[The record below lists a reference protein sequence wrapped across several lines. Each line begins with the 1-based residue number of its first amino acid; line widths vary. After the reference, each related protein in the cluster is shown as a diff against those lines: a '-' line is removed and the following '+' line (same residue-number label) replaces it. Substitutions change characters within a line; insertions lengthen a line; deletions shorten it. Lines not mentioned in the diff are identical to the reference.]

1 MKKIIVYIAAVV
13 LIAGCASTSEMKVQV
28 TPLGQEPKDVQ
39 DQYLYALPQTVL
51 KVEVT
56 LREVRSV
63 PGPYWEYAEK
73 YLGLKEVVKK
83 KSSNWSI
90 WDVAIAQHLELDPE
104 HYYSLNVL
112 EGDFDGTAMLPFLE
126 QGIVLKGTE
135 TINEVLKGNGL
146 QSTSRDNFVRY
157 DDLGV
162 SNNFEERTETMYKT
176 IVTDT
181 AFVEVPVQRTVVEQK
196 SSSTKAKE
204 AANFLLDL
212 RTRRFEM
219 LTGEFEVFPD
229 GEAMGASIQK
239 LDLMEA
245 SLEVSAHFHPENIAA
260 KSLKVHGLVMQK
272 ELLLERTVKDYEIQE
287 DPVILRHYRIAFAD
301 AAYVLWRQ
309 HFPSDLL
316 TDKSMEDIFNTHKGS
331 NVTLEYDWDD
341 VLTQQYAMTTLP
353 LGTEKKGASFYDFV
367 VWFVDTMNGVLTYDW
382 DNDVYTLSKE
392 KNMDGTASALDKQHV
407 SDYSIEFPE
416 TIRHNVGLLNSFA
429 ENAQSEQITQDQAV
443 SDIYRDNLVRE
454 PVASDFE
461 DLKELE
467 TAKLKTRK
475 ELVNLT
481 FSQFPFIS
489 INPGSL
495 VKQEGGLWSESIFVS
510 DKEYRVQ
517 KVSIDAH
524 TKNEDLMSDYNMPF
538 SSYNVEMNAVLELK
552 EEEWVSLPSYTA
564 PIYPINVEGTIV
576 SEEGEDEDETYQ
588 VYQDEETSQDQYYIA
603 IPLWDN
609 QTIAAPFEP
618 YEFSGHFYF
627 PAYKNQRVLV
637 ALYFH
642 SAQVR
647 KFLDWRPGARLPM
660 DTQGNHLLLGKKAD
674 SQTSIKH
681 TYEDEKP
688 VLNVMRTSDK
698 DTQDI
703 TLKEGCMIFETK
715 EDEE

>member
-245 SLEVSAHFHPENIAA
+245 SYLSLFTGKTITRVMKRSWFIVPEEGA
-260 KSLKVHGLVMQK
+260 G
-272 ELLLERTVKDYEIQE
+272 
-287 DPVILRHYRIAFAD
+287 
-301 AAYVLWRQ
+301 
-309 HFPSDLL
+309 PSEYPL
-316 TDKSMEDIFNTHKGS
+316 DIFS
-331 NVTLEYDWDD
+331 NLLGFVPAELMEGETLNVVIEPMGKI
-341 VLTQQYAMTTLP
+341 VRA
-353 LGTEKKGASFYDFV
+353 GAYF
-367 VWFVDTMNGVLTYDW
+367 
-382 DNDVYTLSKE
+382 
-392 KNMDGTASALDKQHV
+392 SARPV
-407 SDYSIEFPE
+407 
-416 TIRHNVGLLNSFA
+416 A
-429 ENAQSEQITQDQAV
+429 ENAL
-443 SDIYRDNLVRE
+443 IYRL
-454 PVASDFE
+454 P
-461 DLKELE
+461 DLAELKVMLGDE
-467 TAKLKTRK
+467 
-475 ELVNLT
+475 VLT
-481 FSQFPFIS
+481 THRIS
-489 INPGSL
+489 IYQSG
-495 VKQEGGLWSESIFVS
+495 
-510 DKEYRVQ
+510 
-517 KVSIDAH
+517 
-524 TKNEDLMSDYNMPF
+524 
-538 SSYNVEMNAVLELK
+538 NVV
-552 EEEWVSLPSYTA
+552 TT
-564 PIYPINVEGTIV
+564 PI
-576 SEEGEDEDETYQ
+576 
-588 VYQDEETSQDQYYIA
+588 
-603 IPLWDN
+603 
-609 QTIAAPFEP
+609 
-618 YEFSGHFYF
+618 
-627 PAYKNQRVLV
+627 K
-637 ALYFH
+637 
-642 SAQVR
+642 
-647 KFLDWRPGARLPM
+647 
-660 DTQGNHLLLGKKAD
+660 
-674 SQTSIKH
+674 
-681 TYEDEKP
+681 
-688 VLNVMRTSDK
+688 
-698 DTQDI
+698 
-703 TLKEGCMIFETK
+703 
-715 EDEE
+715 